1 MARINLLPWREEK
14 RKLREKNFIISLI
27 ITVGVAVAIVFAV
40 KLQIDAMISYQ
51 KSRNNYLNQEI
62 KKVDKAI
69 AEIKGLQKKKKA
81 LLERMGVIQ
90 KFQSTRSD
98 SVRLLDEI
106 VKTTPEGVHLTSYEQ
121 KGKIQTFKGVA
132 QSNAR
137 VSALMR
143 NIDRSVWIE
152 APNLS
157 VIQSESSGNESGT
170 KFSSFTMTAK
180 QVVSEAET
188 EGKEK

>member
-1 MARINLLPWREEK
+1 MARINLLPWREEQ
-14 RKLREKNFIISLI
+14 RKLREKNFYISLI
-27 ITVGVAVAIVFAV
+27 VAVGIAALIVFAA

-51 KSRNNYLNQEI
+51 KSRNNYINQEI
-62 KKVDKAI
+62 KRVDKAI
-69 AEIKGLQKKKKA
+69 AEIKDLQKKKKA

-106 VKTTPEGVHLTSYEQ
+106 VKTTPEGVHLTNYEQ
-121 KGKIQTFKGVA
+121 KGKLQTFKGVA

-143 NIDRSVWIE
+143 NIDRSAWIE
-152 APNLS
+152 SPNLS
-157 VIQSESSGNESGT
+157 VIQSNTAGQDGA
-170 KFSSFTMTAK
+170 KYSSFTLTAK
-180 QVVSEAET
+180 QIVSDAGT
-188 EGKEK
+188 EGKGK

>member
-14 RKLREKNFIISLI
+14 RKLREKNFYISL
-27 ITVGVAVAIVFAV
+27 VVAMGIAVSIVFAV

-51 KSRNNYLNQEI
+51 KSRNSYLNSEI

-69 AEIKGLQKKKKA
+69 AEIQDLQKKKKA

-121 KGKIQTFKGVA
+121 KGKLQTFQGVA

-143 NIDRSVWIE
+143 NIDRSGWIE
-152 APNLS
+152 NPSLS
-157 VIQSESSGNESGT
+157 VIKSNNSEGQNGP
-170 KFSSFTMTAK
+170 KYSSFTMTAK
-180 QVVSEAET
+180 QVTSDSDSE
-188 EGKEK
+188 KK

>member
-14 RKLREKNFIISLI
+14 RKLREKNFYISLI
-27 ITVGVAVAIVFAV
+27 VTVGIAASIVFAV

-51 KSRNNYLNQEI
+51 KSRNNYLNSEI

-69 AEIKGLQKKKKA
+69 AEIQELQKKKKA

-121 KGKIQTFKGVA
+121 KGKLQTFKGVA

-152 APNLS
+152 NPNLS
-157 VIQSESSGNESGT
+157 VIKSNNVEGESGP
-170 KFSSFTMTAK
+170 KYSSFTMMAK
-180 QVVSEAET
+180 QVTSEADSG
-188 EGKEK
+188 GKDK

>member
-14 RKLREKNFIISLI
+14 RKLREKNFYISLI
-27 ITVGVAVAIVFAV
+27 IAVGIAASIVFGV

-51 KSRNNYLNQEI
+51 KSRNNYLNDEI

-69 AEIKGLQKKKKA
+69 AEIKDLQKKKKA
-81 LLERMGVIQ
+81 LIERMGVIQ
-90 KFQSTRSD
+90 KFQLTRSD

-121 KGKIQTFKGVA
+121 KNKLQTFKGVA

-143 NIDRSVWIE
+143 NIDRSAWIE
-152 APNLS
+152 SPNLS
-157 VIQSESSGNESGT
+157 VILSERSSGDSDS
-170 KFSSFTMTAK
+170 KYSSFTMTAK

-188 EGKEK
+188 EGKDK